1 MREDKFNY
9 YVSPENFSSLYS
21 YYQKS
26 DSSLRWEP
34 LFVIP
39 TWLQTWWDVLG
50 SGFTLQLLA
59 IYKDNQIIGIAPL
72 KVKEK
77 IASIIG
83 SDDVSDYLDFI
94 VLSGQ
99 ENIFCSCLLEYLP
112 KKDISYLDLYHIRP
126 ESVVFRFLIKEAEKQ
141 GFEVSCHQ
149 DDVTLELNLP
159 SCWDDYLTY
168 LSGKQRHE
176 IRRKMRRI
184 QEAGSIK
191 YYTISGVDKINHFM
205 PTFFWMFSESRVD
218 KKKFLTTSREPF
230 FRSMV
235 TNMAQEGYL
244 KMGLLE
250 LNHKPVSIILYFDY
264 NNKIYLYNS
273 GYDPQYKSLSVGL
286 ITKLFCI
293 KDSIEKNKTIFDFLK
308 GNEAYKY
315 RLGGKEV
322 PLYRCRITI

>member
-1 MREDKFNY
+1 VREDKFDC

-26 DSSLRWEP
+26 DNKLRWEP

-39 TWLQTWWDVLG
+39 TWLQTWWDELG
-50 SGFTLQLLA
+50 SEFNLELLA
-59 IYKDNQIIGIAPL
+59 IYKDNRIIGIAPL

-77 IASIIG
+77 ISSIIG
-83 SDDVSDYLDFI
+83 SSDVSDYVDFI

-99 ENIFCSCLLEYLP
+99 EDIFCSCLLEYLS
-112 KKDISYLDLYHIRP
+112 KKDISYLDLYHVRP
-126 ESVVFRFLIKEAEKQ
+126 ESTIFRFLIKEAEKQ
-141 GFEVSCHQ
+141 GCKVSCHQ
-149 DDVTLELNLP
+149 DDVSLELNLP
-159 SCWDDYLTY
+159 TCWDDYLTY

-191 YYTISGVDKINHFM
+191 YHTINGVDQINNFM
-205 PTFFWMFSESRVD
+205 PTFFWMFSESRAD
-218 KKKFLTTSREPF
+218 KKRFLTISRESF
-230 FRSMV
+230 FRTMIA
-235 TNMAQEGYL
+235 NMAREGYL

-250 LNHKPVSIILYFDY
+250 LNNKPVALVLYFDY

-273 GYDPQYKSLSVGL
+273 GYDPHYKSLSVGL

-293 KDSIEKNKTIFDFLK
+293 KDSIEKNKVIFDFLK
-308 GNEAYKY
+308 GNEDYKY
-315 RLGGKEV
+315 RLGGKEI
-322 PLYRCRITI
+322 PLYRCHITI